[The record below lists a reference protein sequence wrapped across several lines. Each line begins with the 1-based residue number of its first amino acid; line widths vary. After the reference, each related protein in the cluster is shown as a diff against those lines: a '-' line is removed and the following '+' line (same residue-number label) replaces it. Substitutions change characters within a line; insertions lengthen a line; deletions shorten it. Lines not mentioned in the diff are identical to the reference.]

1 MNFEFSEQNAW
12 DFAKHIGQ
20 QPKKRGDELH
30 FTYCPY
36 CHGGKSHDKD
46 TFSINLKTGKF
57 KCLRDSCGV
66 TGNMITLSKDFEF
79 DLGGEFGEY
88 IQPKKQYRR
97 LKTPDQPIV
106 PKPNAIAYMQSRGIS
121 EETCRKYELTVQTE
135 HDNILVFPFYDPAG
149 NLQFVKY
156 RKTDFDKE
164 RDKNKEW
171 CEPNCRPILFGMKQ
185 CVDFGTLI
193 FAEGQIDSLS
203 ISEAGIPNAVS
214 VPTGAKGFTWI
225 PYCWDWV
232 RQFKEIVV
240 FGDYEKGHMTL
251 LDDIKARFPN
261 KIRAVQPK
269 DYCGCKDANEILQ
282 KCGVEAVRKAV
293 KNAMPLPIKR
303 VIKLSEVKSIDYTK
317 LPRLK
322 TGIHDLDILLA
333 GGLFFGQVDVIA
345 GKRGDGKST
354 LSSEIVARAIDQ
366 GYNVFV
372 YSGEL
377 PAPQYKQWMD
387 RQIAGP
393 RNIVENYSID
403 GIPNRFITNSIQEEI
418 NHWYEDKIYLY
429 DNSIVDDDEE
439 ENLLQTITESIMQ
452 YGINV
457 VLIDNLMTAI
467 DLDNDKDQDKYNKQS
482 RFVKKLTKIALR
494 YNVLILLVAH
504 RRKNSFTED
513 ANDEVS
519 GSADITNLAG
529 VVMSYDRDKD
539 LPDNQRRLVLSK
551 SRLIGKLNFKG
562 FVLDYDEKSIRIYS
576 RPDELNYQYGWERN
590 RFIPATEGDLV
601 FV

>member
-1 MNFEFSEQNAW
+1 MNYEFSEQNAW
-12 DFAKHIGQ
+12 DFARHIGQ
-20 QPKKRGDELH
+20 QPKKHGDELH
-30 FTYCPY
+30 FIYCPY
-36 CHGGKSHDKD
+36 CRGGKNHDKD

-66 TGNMITLSKDFEF
+66 TGNMITLSKDFNF
-79 DLGGEFGEY
+79 DLGGEIGEY
-88 IQPKKQYRR
+88 IRPKKQYRR
-97 LKTPDQPIV
+97 LKTPEKPIE

-121 EETCRKYELTVQTE
+121 EEICRQYELTVQTE

-193 FAEGQIDSLS
+193 CAEGQIDSLS

-232 RQFKEIVV
+232 RQFAEIVV

-269 DYCGCKDANEILQ
+269 DYLGCKDANEILQ
-282 KCGVEAVRKAV
+282 KHGVDAIR
-293 KNAMPLPIKR
+293 NAINNAQLLPVKR
-303 VIKLSEVKSIDYTK
+303 VIKLSEVKSVDISK
-317 LPRLK
+317 QPRLK
-322 TGIHDLDILLA
+322 TGFHDLDMLLA
-333 GGLFFGQVDVIA
+333 GGLFFGQVDIIA

-354 LSSEIVARAIDQ
+354 LASEIIARAIDQ
-366 GYNVFV
+366 GYNAFV

-377 PAPQYKQWMD
+377 LAYQYKRWMD
-387 RQIAGP
+387 FQIAGP

-403 GIPNRFITNSIQEEI
+403 GIPNRFITNSVQEEI
-418 NHWYEDKIYLY
+418 NNWYDEKIYLY
-429 DNSIVDDDEE
+429 DNSIVDDNEQED
-439 ENLLQTITESIMQ
+439 LLRTLTEAIMQ

-467 DLDNDKDQDKYNKQS
+467 DLDNDRDQDKYNKQS

-529 VVMSYDRDKD
+529 VVVSYDRDKD
-539 LPDNQRRLVLSK
+539 LPQNQRKLILSK
-551 SRLIGKLNFKG
+551 SRLVGKLNYEG
-562 FVLDYDEKSIRIYS
+562 YILNYDEKSIRIYS
-576 RPDELNYQYGWERN
+576 REEELNYQYGWEHN
-590 RFIPATEGDLV
+590 KFIQSEEGDV
-601 FV
+601 IFE